1 VTVLIVFF
9 FFFFLFFF
17 FSPHLGAPAGH
28 AAYRRSN
35 GEDSDGQ
42 ERVHEPARYSP

>member
-1 VTVLIVFF
+1 MDAVTVLIE
-9 FFFFLFFF
+9 FLFFF
-17 FSPHLGAPAGH
+17 FSFFPHLGAPAGH